1 MPDDFFSLYFPM
13 FLNLA
18 NLIQS
23 CIGCYRKKNAME
35 LTEMVEKFEIIRFF
49 DFSQLN
55 FTAWCAVTCRSALL
69 FVFGLSRIRHH
80 VGNNNVPCIR
90 FRRIYKRIRQEK
102 CTEYLCGAIGHLS

>member
-1 MPDDFFSLYFPM
+1 MLHYIHMPDDFFSLYFAM

-55 FTAWCAVTCRSALL
+55 FTALVRTSSKLAGPPLL
-69 FVFGLSRIRHH
+69 FVFGLSRI
-80 VGNNNVPCIR
+80 PASC
-90 FRRIYKRIRQEK
+90 RQQ
-102 CTEYLCGAIGHLS
+102 